1 MKHDPIIRQIVA
13 RCHVSETPRA
23 VARYVISRLA
33 RGYETWR
40 STPRAR
46 RCAALRQIFTD
57 HAANR
62 RTYAQ
67 VMKGAR
73 P

>member
-1 MKHDPIIRQIVA
+1 MNHDPIIRQIVA
-13 RCHVSETPRA
+13 RCHVSESPRA

-33 RGYETWR
+33 RGFETWR

-46 RCAALRQIFTD
+46 RRAALRQIYAD

-67 VMKGAR
+67 VMNGAR